1 MKVWLVNPF
10 DPLPGEQ
17 EQLGRYGHL
26 ALALRDAGHEV
37 VWWSS
42 TFSHRFKRPVDAA
55 RVALAASKQGIRI
68 ELVPTPPYARN
79 VSLRR
84 IRNHRVFGRRLRER
98 AAGMAK
104 PDVIL
109 ASSPPLESA
118 YESARLGRE
127 WDCPTVI
134 DIQDQW
140 PDNFLRVV
148 PGPIRPVG
156 RLALKPFYAL
166 ERDAYTLADA
176 IVGVAQGYVD
186 RGLAVGGDKVRHAVF
201 PLGVSLDD
209 LRAAIDAG
217 RDRYADRWKKP
228 EGEVRLLYSGSLSHN
243 YDFLTIIR
251 AAIATQQRYGS
262 RVRFVLTGTGE
273 LADRATAIIR
283 EHALENVTM
292 TGFLDFPEWA
302 YVLSQTDVGFNAS
315 FPEALIYLPNK
326 IFAYLA
332 VGAAVLNTI
341 PGECAELL
349 ARSGCGLTY
358 TAGDVDGCFEAVG
371 KLVESP
377 DRLARMHAASIRL
390 AEERFDR
397 PIICAEF
404 TRFLE
409 AVATDRLT

>member
-42 TFSHRFKRPVDAA
+42 TFSHRFKRGVDAE
-55 RVALAASKQGIRI
+55 RVAAAAREQRIRI

-84 IRNHRVFGRRLRER
+84 IRNHRVFGRRFRER
-98 AAGMAK
+98 AAGMPK

-118 YESARLGRE
+118 YEVARLGHE

-140 PDNFLRVV
+140 PDNFLRVL
-148 PGPIRPVG
+148 PGALRPVG

-166 ERDAYTLADA
+166 ERNAYTLADA

-186 RGLAVGGDKVRHAVF
+186 RGLAVGGEKAHQAVF
-201 PLGVSLDD
+201 PLGVCLDE

-228 EGEVRLLYSGSLSHN
+228 EGEIRLLYSGSLSHN
-243 YDFLTIIR
+243 YDFLTIVR

-283 EHALENVTM
+283 EHTLDNVTM

-341 PGECAELL
+341 PGECADLI
-349 ARSGCGLTY
+349 AQTGCGLTY
-358 TAGDVDGCFEAVG
+358 TAGDVEGCFEAVC
-371 KLVESP
+371 KLIESP
-377 DRLARMHAASIRL
+377 NDLTRMRAASLRL
-390 AEERFDR
+390 AEQRFDR

-409 AVATDRLT
+409 SVATDRST